1 MLVHPLHCRKLAGG
15 SWRVRLRCPD
25 CARVWSE
32 SVAIGEL
39 ERLDRDLAAG
49 RRVLVE
55 HLREIERIERE
66 GEIERFTSALAAD
79 AILPEDFAA

>member
-1 MLVHPLHCRKLAGG
+1 M
-15 SWRVRLRCPD
+15 RLRCPD

-32 SVAIGEL
+32 SVVIGEL
-39 ERLDRDLAAG
+39 ERLDRELAAG
-49 RRVLVE
+49 RQVLVE

-66 GEIERFTSALAAD
+66 AEIDRFASALEAD

>member
-25 CARVWSE
+25 CAKVWSE
-32 SVAIGEL
+32 SVAIAEL

-49 RRVLVE
+49 RRVLVD

-66 GEIERFTSALAAD
+66 GEIDRFASALAAD

>member
-1 MLVHPLHCRKLAGG
+1 M
-15 SWRVRLRCPD
+15 WRETVDTKALQ
-25 CARVWSE
+25 
-32 SVAIGEL
+32 
-39 ERLDRDLAAG
+39 RLDRALASG

-66 GEIERFTSALAAD
+66 GEIDRFAAALEVD